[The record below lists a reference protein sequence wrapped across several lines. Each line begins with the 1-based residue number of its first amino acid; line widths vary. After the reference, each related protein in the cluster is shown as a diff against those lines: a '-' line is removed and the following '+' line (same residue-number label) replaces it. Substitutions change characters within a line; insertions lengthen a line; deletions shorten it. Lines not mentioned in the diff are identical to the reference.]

1 MELNYDCLRETLIE
15 LENQLEITNDLE
27 IKPIGIHEIT
37 SNKNLFS
44 KFQDKDIAY
53 CVYMLADSGLIK
65 TLSESDFIRE
75 ISVETLT
82 YKGHEFLKQIENDTV
97 WNKVKE
103 VIKPIGAF
111 TVGIISKV
119 AENVITGIITQG
131 LIG

>member
-1 MELNYDCLRETLIE
+1 MV
-15 LENQLEITNDLE
+15 LEGQLELSKE
-27 IKPIGIHEIT
+27 FEFKSIGIHEIADYT
-37 SNKNLFS
+37 DLKKEF
-44 KFQDKDIAY
+44 KKEEIAY

-65 TLSESDFIRE
+65 TLSASDFIRE
-75 ISVETLT
+75 IRVETLT

-131 LIG
+131 LID